1 MAQIMTK
8 LETITISLDSA
19 TLDTIRKL
27 AQDNYRSI
35 NKQIQFIIALGLKS
49 LEVK

>member
-1 MAQIMTK
+1 MSK

-27 AQDNYRSI
+27 AQGNYRSI
-35 NKQIQFIIALGLKS
+35 NKQIQYIISLGLKAT
-49 LEVK
+49 ECK

>member
-1 MAQIMTK
+1 MSK
-8 LETITISLDSA
+8 LEAITISVDRA

-27 AQDNYRSI
+27 ALDNYRSI